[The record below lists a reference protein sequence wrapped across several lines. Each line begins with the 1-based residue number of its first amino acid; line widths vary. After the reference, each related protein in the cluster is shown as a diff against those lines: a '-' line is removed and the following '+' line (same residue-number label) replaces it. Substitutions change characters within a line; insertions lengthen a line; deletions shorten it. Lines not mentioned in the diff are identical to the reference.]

1 MNKHTMKIN
10 RIFTDILP
18 LVEQP
23 SRYLGTEINRIRK
36 DHDKVRLK
44 FALAFPDLYEIGTSH
59 FGIQIL
65 YNILNGREDI
75 AAERVFAPAQDMEEY
90 LKQADIPL
98 MSLES
103 RTPLKRF
110 DIIGFSL
117 LYELNYTNIL
127 TILDLAKIPFF
138 AADRDASYP
147 LIIAGGPCTCNPEP
161 VADFFDAI
169 VIGDGEE
176 VVLKLSDTW
185 LEWKRHSAND
195 KDALLKAWAEI
206 EGVYVPNTSPPT
218 PLLKG
223 EGRKIKRTVISDLN
237 MAVFPDAP
245 VIPYGKPVHDRLR
258 LELARGCTRGCRFCQ
273 AGMIYRPVRER
284 SPENLM
290 NLTDACLLNTGYDD
304 LSLLSLSTGDYTAIV
319 PLMEAMMTRCEAQK
333 IAVSLPSLRAGT
345 LTPEMMQQ
353 IKRVRKTS
361 FTIAPEA
368 GSQRLRDVINKNVS
382 RDDIV
387 ATVTDAFS
395 LGWLLIKLYFMVG
408 LPTETEEDLQAI
420 VELSKELR
428 NIKGPRNRR
437 ISVSLGTFV
446 PKPHTP
452 FQWASQ
458 LSLDDAG
465 DRIHDLM
472 RELEM
477 PGIQCKWQNPK
488 ISLLEGLWG
497 RGDRRLSKLLVTAWQ
512 KGCKFDGWSD
522 HFKFRLW
529 EDAFEEHG
537 IDPDADITRA
547 RDLDEPL
554 PWDHIEIV
562 SKDFLKSEWQKALA
576 GTLTGDCRNGE
587 CNACGVCDFDRIAPK
602 TTDLTPQPP
611 SLKGKGEQSEISPL
625 LSGEGSGEGLFRKL
639 KIFYSKRNDAK
650 YLGHLEMVN
659 VFLRAIQRAEIP
671 IKFSQGFHPM
681 PKVSFD
687 DPLPI
692 GIESEEEFFYV
703 FAAASVQPETVT
715 ERLNEELPEGLRVHQ
730 CRIAEKE
737 KERGQPLYRITLK
750 DGVFDEEKLESF
762 RTRTEFMFYRVNK
775 KGNARDID
783 LKQVVSEIAL
793 MSPTELH
800 IVATIRP
807 ADIMKEIFGL
817 SEEIIRSA
825 EIVKA
830 STHIQRSKDSVHDV
844 RQS

>member
-1 MNKHTMKIN
+1 MNKHAMNIKNIE
-10 RIFTDILP
+10 DILP

-36 DHDKVRLK
+36 DHDNISLR

-59 FGIQIL
+59 FGLQIL
-65 YNILNGREDI
+65 YHILNRREDI
-75 AAERVFAPAQDMEEY
+75 AAERVFAPAPDMEAY
-90 LKQADIPL
+90 LRQADIPL

-103 RTPLKRF
+103 RTPLKKF

-127 TILDLAKIPFF
+127 TILNLAKIPFF

-195 KDALLKAWAEI
+195 KDALLRAWAEI

-218 PLLKG
+218 
-223 EGRKIKRTVISDLN
+223 GRKIKRTVISDLN
-237 MAVFPDAP
+237 AAVFPDAP
-245 VIPYGKPVHDRLR
+245 VVPFGKPVHDRLR

-284 SPENLM
+284 SVENLL
-290 NLTDACLLNTGYDD
+290 NLTHSCLLNTGYDD

-319 PLMEAMMTRCEAQK
+319 PLMEAMMSRYEDQK
-333 IAVSLPSLRAGT
+333 VAVSLPSLRAGT

-382 RDDIV
+382 HDDIV

-408 LPTETEEDLQAI
+408 LPTETDEDLQAI

-428 NIKGPRNRR
+428 TIKGPRNRK

-497 RGDRRLSKLLVTAWQ
+497 RGDRRLSKLLVSAWQ
-512 KGCKFDGWSD
+512 KGCRFDGWSD
-522 HFKFRLW
+522 HFQFRLW
-529 EDAFEEHG
+529 EEAFEEHG
-537 IDPDADITRA
+537 IDPVADITRA

-562 SKDFLKSEWQKALA
+562 SKEFLKSEWQKALA
-576 GTLTGDCRNGE
+576 GESTGDCRNGE
-587 CNACGVCDFDRIAPK
+587 CNACGVCDFKQIAPK
-602 TTDLTPQPP
+602 IYPP
-611 SLKGKGEQSEISPL
+611 VSLSSAKREEKTGE
-625 LSGEGSGEGLFRKL
+625 FVKL

-703 FAAASVQPETVT
+703 SAAASVPPETVT
-715 ERLNEELPEGLRVHQ
+715 ERLNAQLPEGLCVHL
-730 CRIAEKE
+730 CRIADKE
-737 KERGQPLYRITLK
+737 KERGQPLYRIILK
-750 DGVFDEEKLESF
+750 DGVFDEQKLESF
-762 RTRTEFMFYRVNK
+762 RSRAEFMFYRVNR

-783 LKQVVSEIAL
+783 LKQAVSEIAL
-793 MSPTELH
+793 ISPTELH
-800 IVATIRP
+800 IVASIRP

-825 EIVKA
+825 EIVKCIKN
-830 STHIQRSKDSVHDV
+830 SSSM
-844 RQS
+844 